1 VILLAGVSK
10 TFRSLTGRR
19 SVAALREFSLELT
32 PGEVVGIAGPN
43 GAGKSTL
50 ISLVLGFLHPSS
62 GTVKVGGQSPR
73 EYVETH
79 GVGYLAEVF
88 ALPPRW
94 GVMETLQRFAVLG
107 RLGGSA
113 ASLASAARRIESV
126 IELTGLGEH
135 RRKLVKQLSKG
146 TLQRL
151 GLAQALLVPRQ
162 LVILDEP
169 THGLDPVWT
178 QNFRDIVLE
187 SRSPDRAILIASHNL
202 DELERVA
209 DRVAIIHQGQLQRI
223 VRAGEGGRGGE
234 SVMLYRLA
242 LAEPFPAIGDVFP
255 GATEVPGRA
264 LEYQI
269 EGDLTSLN
277 HGMAALL
284 SRGGRIASF
293 TALQSGLEREFRQA
307 IEGNR

>member
-1 VILLAGVSK
+1 
-10 TFRSLTGRR
+10 
-19 SVAALREFSLELT
+19 VAALREFSLELAS
-32 PGEVVGIAGPN
+32 GEVVGIAGPN

-50 ISLVLGFLHPSS
+50 ISLVLGFLHPTS
-62 GTVKVGGQSPR
+62 GRVAVGGQPPR
-73 EYVETH
+73 QYVETH

-94 GVMETLQRFAVLG
+94 GVVEALRRFAVLG

-113 ASLASAARRIESV
+113 SGRLGSAARRIEEV

-135 RRKLVKQLSKG
+135 RRKQVRQLSKG

-178 QNFRDIVLE
+178 QRFRDIVLE
-187 SRSPDRAILIASHNL
+187 SRSPDRAMLIASHDL

-209 DRVAIIHQGQLQRI
+209 DRVAIINQGQLQRV
-223 VRAGEGGRGGE
+223 VRSGEGGRDGAA
-234 SVMLYRLA
+234 VMVYRLA
-242 LAEPFPAIGDVFP
+242 LAVPFPGLAEVFP
-255 GATEVPGRA
+255 EATEVSGRP

-269 EGDLTSLN
+269 RGDLATLN
-277 HGMAALL
+277 LGIAALL
-284 SRGGRIASF
+284 ARGGRIVSF
-293 TALQSGLEREFRQA
+293 AAEQSGLEREFREA
-307 IEGNR
+307 IEGTR

>member
-1 VILLAGVSK
+1 MIALDRVSK

-19 SVAALREFSLELT
+19 TVAALREFSLELA

-43 GAGKSTL
+43 GAGKSTM
-50 ISLVLGFLHPSS
+50 ISLVLGFLQPTS
-62 GTVKVGGQSPR
+62 GRVAVGGQSPR
-73 EYVETH
+73 QYVETH

-94 GVMETLQRFAVLG
+94 GVVEALRRFAVLG

-113 ASLASAARRIESV
+113 SGRIEAM

-135 RRKLVKQLSKG
+135 RRKQVRQLSKG

-151 GLAQALLVPRQ
+151 GLAQALLIPRQ

-178 QNFRDIVLE
+178 QKFRDIVLE
-187 SRSPDRAILIASHNL
+187 SRSPDRAMLIASHNL

-209 DRVAIIHQGQLQRI
+209 DRVAIIHQGQLQRL
-223 VRAGEGGRGGE
+223 VRSGEGGRDGAQ
-234 SVMLYRLA
+234 VMTYRLA
-242 LAEPFPAIGDVFP
+242 LAAPFPGLAEVFP
-255 GATEVPGRA
+255 DAAEVAGRT

-269 EGDLTSLN
+269 RGDLATLN
-277 HGMAALL
+277 QGIAALL
-284 SRGGRIASF
+284 SRGGRIVSF
-293 TALQSGLEREFRQA
+293 GSEQSGLEREFREA

>member
-1 VILLAGVSK
+1 MIALEGVSK

-19 SVAALREFSLELT
+19 TVAALREFSLDLA

-50 ISLVLGFLHPSS
+50 ISLVLGFLRPTS
-62 GTVKVGGQSPR
+62 GRVTVADQSPR
-73 EYVETH
+73 QYVETR

-88 ALPPRW
+88 TLPPRW
-94 GVMETLQRFAVLG
+94 GVLEALRRFAVLG
-107 RLGGSA
+107 RLGDSA
-113 ASLASAARRIESV
+113 TRRIEAV

-151 GLAQALLVPRQ
+151 GLAQALLVPRE

-178 QNFRDIVLE
+178 RNFRDIVLA
-187 SRSPDRAILIASHNL
+187 SRGPDRAILIASHNL

-223 VRAGEGGRGGE
+223 VRSGEGGRDAA
-234 SVMLYRLA
+234 SVRVYRLA
-242 LAEPFPAIGDVFP
+242 LAAPFQALAEVFP
-255 GATEVPGRA
+255 EAVEVTGRS
-264 LEYQI
+264 LEYQVR
-269 EGDLTSLN
+269 GDLASLN
-277 HGMAALL
+277 AGIGQLL
-284 SRGGRIASF
+284 GRGGRIASF
-293 TALQSGLEREFRQA
+293 AAEQSGLEREFREA